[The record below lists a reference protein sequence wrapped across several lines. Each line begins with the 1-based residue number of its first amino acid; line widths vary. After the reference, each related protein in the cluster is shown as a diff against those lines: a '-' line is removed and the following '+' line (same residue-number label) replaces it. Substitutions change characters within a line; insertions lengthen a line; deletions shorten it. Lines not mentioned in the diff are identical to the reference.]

1 MNLWE
6 EGNHAVTYTNL
17 SILRVK
23 EESSTS
29 TSWDSFTYKILW
41 YKVKVWDIMKPIDMM
56 VTDYNC
62 EYLGLSRLCLMES
75 AGKSLAE
82 EVGKIAVYTFSKP
95 VKVVIFTGSGGNG
108 GDGFVAARYLLNRGY
123 DVDIYMLKDN
133 IHSEEAKTNFEIL
146 KNMKPRLSRLNIYN
160 LKTLAD
166 INGCEVAK
174 SGHNEFVIVDGLL
187 GTGIKGK
194 LQTNVRRAIEVI
206 NDSKGIKI
214 SVDVPS
220 GMDPLTGNVDDLAVI
235 PDYTISFHKI
245 KTGVRNAEE
254 EVVGGL
260 VTADIG
266 IPFEAEYFVNYGD
279 FLRLKNRS
287 VNSHKGNNGRLLIV
301 GGNKDYSGAPAIA
314 GMAASGAGAD
324 LVYLAS
330 PEKAAQAIKSTS
342 PDLIV
347 KALPGD
353 KLSLEH
359 ADEIIKLSENV
370 DALLFGPGAGI
381 DDETSKLFNVLVT
394 KIKKPIVLDADSL
407 KQVEMALIKNRDDI
421 VLTPHIFEF
430 KSFFNVVDDLKL
442 DIDSYDFKKV
452 DENITCFQQIS
463 RQINATVIV
472 KGQYDLILSGTKFR
486 INKSG
491 NPGMTV
497 GGTGDAL
504 AGITTSLLSQ
514 GLNTFDSACLGVFIN
529 GLAGDEAF
537 KVKGNGFSATDLVS
551 YIGNVIKNG
560 LR

>member
-1 MNLWE
+1 
-6 EGNHAVTYTNL
+6 
-17 SILRVK
+17 
-23 EESSTS
+23 
-29 TSWDSFTYKILW
+29 
-41 YKVKVWDIMKPIDMM
+41 MM

-133 IHSEEAKTNFEIL
+133 IRSEQSKINFEIL
-146 KNMKPRLSRLNIYN
+146 QNMKPRLSRLNIYN
-160 LKTLAD
+160 LKTLDD
-166 INGCEVAK
+166 INNCEVAK
-174 SGHNEFVIVDGLL
+174 SSDSEFVIVDGLL

-194 LQTNVRRAIEVI
+194 LQTNIRRAIEVI
-206 NDSKGIKI
+206 NESNGVKI

-220 GMDPLTGNVDDLAVI
+220 GMNPLTGDVSDLAVV

-245 KTGVRNAEE
+245 KTGVRSAEE

-279 FLRLKNRS
+279 FLRLKNRDLS
-287 VNSHKGNNGRLLIV
+287 SHKGNNGRLLIV
-301 GGNKDYSGAPAIA
+301 GGSGDYSGAPAIA
-314 GMAASGAGAD
+314 GMAAIAAGCD
-324 LVYLAS
+324 LVYVAA
-330 PEKAAQAIKSTS
+330 PFNAAQAIKSTS

-347 KALPGD
+347 KSLEGD
-353 KLSLEH
+353 KLSLNH
-359 ADEIIKLSENV
+359 ADEILELSENV
-370 DALLFGPGAGI
+370 DAVLIGPGAGI
-381 DDETSKLFNVLVT
+381 DEETSKLFNVLVT

-407 KQVEMALIKNRDDI
+407 KQVELSLIKNRNDML
-421 VLTPHIFEF
+421 LTPHIFEF
-430 KSFFNVVDDLKL
+430 KSFFNVSDDLKL

-452 DENITCFQQIS
+452 DGNITEFQKIS
-463 RQINATVIV
+463 RQIKASIIV

-504 AGITTSLLSQ
+504 AGIAAGLLSQ
-514 GLNTFDSACLGVFIN
+514 GLSSFDSACLAAFVN

-537 KVKGNGFSATDLVS
+537 EEKGNGFSATDLVS
-551 YIGNVIKNG
+551 HIGSVIKNG
-560 LR
+560 LC

>member
-1 MNLWE
+1 
-6 EGNHAVTYTNL
+6 
-17 SILRVK
+17 
-23 EESSTS
+23 
-29 TSWDSFTYKILW
+29 
-41 YKVKVWDIMKPIDMM
+41 MM

-95 VKVVIFTGSGGNG
+95 VKVAIFTGSGGNG

-133 IHSEEAKTNFEIL
+133 IHSNESKINFEIL
-146 KNMKPRLSRLNIYN
+146 KNLKPRLSRLKIFN

-166 INGCEVAK
+166 INNCQIAK
-174 SGHNEFVIVDGLL
+174 SNDEEFVIVDGLL

-194 LQTNVRRAIEVI
+194 LQTNIRRAIEII
-206 NDSKGIKI
+206 NESKGIKI

-220 GMDPLTGNVDDLAVI
+220 GMDPLTGDVDDLAVV

-279 FLRLKNRS
+279 FLRLKNRDDS
-287 VNSHKGNNGRLLIV
+287 SHKGNNGSLLIV
-301 GGNKDYSGAPAIA
+301 GGSADYSGAPAIA
-314 GMAASGAGAD
+314 GMAAIGAGAD
-324 LVYLAS
+324 LVYVAS
-330 PEKAAQAIKSTS
+330 PYDAAKAIKANS

-347 KALPGD
+347 KSLEGD
-353 KLSLEH
+353 KLSVEH
-359 ADEIIKLSENV
+359 VDEILSLAEKV
-370 DALLFGPGAGI
+370 DAVLIGPGAGI
-381 DDETSKLFNVLVT
+381 DDETSKLFNVLAT
-394 KIKKPIVLDADSL
+394 KIKKPLVLDADAL
-407 KQVEMALIKNRDDI
+407 KQVNMSLIKNREDI
-421 VLTPHIFEF
+421 ILTPHIFEF
-430 KSFFNVVDDLKL
+430 KSFFNVGDELKL
-442 DIDSYDFKKV
+442 DIDYYDFEKV
-452 DENITCFQQIS
+452 DENITSFQQFS
-463 RQINATVIV
+463 RQIKGSVVV
-472 KGQYDLILSGTKFR
+472 KGKYDLILNGTKFR

-491 NPGMTV
+491 NSGMTV

-504 AGITTSLLSQ
+504 AGICASLFTQ
-514 GLNTFDSACLGVFIN
+514 GLNSFDCACLGVFIN

-537 KVKGNGFSATDLVS
+537 KEKGNGFSATDLVS
-551 YIGNVIKNG
+551 HIGSVIKNG
-560 LR
+560 LC

>member
-1 MNLWE
+1 
-6 EGNHAVTYTNL
+6 
-17 SILRVK
+17 
-23 EESSTS
+23 
-29 TSWDSFTYKILW
+29 
-41 YKVKVWDIMKPIDMM
+41 MM

-123 DVDIYMLKDN
+123 DVDVYMLKEN
-133 IHSEEAKTNFEIL
+133 IHSAEARTNLEIL
-146 KNMKPRLSRLNIYN
+146 QNMLPRLSRLNVYN

-174 SGHNEFVIVDGLL
+174 SNDSEFIIVDGLL
-187 GTGIKGK
+187 GTGIKGS
-194 LQTNVRRAIEVI
+194 LQTNIRRAIEVI
-206 NDSKGIKI
+206 NGSKGIKI

-220 GMDPLTGNVDDLAVI
+220 GMDPMTGDVDDLAVV

-266 IPFEAEYFVNYGD
+266 IPIEAEYFINYGD
-279 FLRLKNRS
+279 FLRLKNRNPS
-287 VNSHKGNNGRLLIV
+287 SHKGNNGCILVV
-301 GGNKDYSGAPAIA
+301 GGNKDYAGAPAIA
-314 GMAASGAGAD
+314 GMAAIGAGAD
-324 LVYLAS
+324 LVYVVA
-330 PEKAAQAIKSTS
+330 PEKAAEAIKSTS

-347 KALPGD
+347 KSLEGEQ
-353 KLSLEH
+353 LSLAH
-359 ADEIIKLSENV
+359 LDEILGLAENV
-370 DALLFGPGAGI
+370 DAVLIGPGAGI
-381 DDETSKLFNVLVT
+381 DDETSKLFNVLVA
-394 KIKKPIVLDADSL
+394 KIKKPIVLDADAL
-407 KQVEMALIKNRDDI
+407 KQVELSLIKNRDDVI
-421 VLTPHIFEF
+421 LTPHIFEF
-430 KSFFNVVDDLKL
+430 KSIFKVEGDLKL
-442 DIDSYDFKKV
+442 DLDSYDFSKV
-452 DENITCFQQIS
+452 DENISEFQMIT
-463 RQINATVIV
+463 RQIKGSVIV
-472 KGQYDLILSGTKFR
+472 KGQYDLILSGTMFR

-504 AGITTSLLSQ
+504 AGIATSLLSQ
-514 GLNTFDSACLGVFIN
+514 DLNSFDSACLAVFIN

-551 YIGNVIKNG
+551 YIGSVIKNG
-560 LR
+560 LC

>member
-1 MNLWE
+1 
-6 EGNHAVTYTNL
+6 
-17 SILRVK
+17 
-23 EESSTS
+23 
-29 TSWDSFTYKILW
+29 
-41 YKVKVWDIMKPIDMM
+41 MM

-62 EYLGLSRLCLMES
+62 EFLGLSRLCLMES

-133 IHSEEAKTNFEIL
+133 IRSPYSKTNLEIL
-146 KNMKPRLSRLNIYN
+146 QNMKPRLSRLNIHN
-160 LKTLAD
+160 LKTLED
-166 INGCEVAK
+166 INNCEVAK
-174 SGHNEFVIVDGLL
+174 SEDSEFIIVDGLL
-187 GTGIKGK
+187 GTGISGK
-194 LQTNVRRAIEVI
+194 LQTNIKRAIEII
-206 NDSKGIKI
+206 NESKGIKI

-220 GMDPLTGNVDDLAVI
+220 GMDPLTGEVSDLAVI

-245 KTGVRNAEE
+245 KDGVRNAEE

-279 FLRLKNRS
+279 FLRLKNRDS
-287 VNSHKGNNGRLLIV
+287 SSHKGNNGRLLVV
-301 GGNKDYSGAPAIA
+301 GGSADYSGAPAIA
-314 GMAASGAGAD
+314 GMAAIGAGAD
-324 LVYLAS
+324 LVYVAS
-330 PEKAAQAIKSTS
+330 PQKAAEAIKSTS

-347 KALPGD
+347 KSLNGD
-353 KLSLEH
+353 KLALEH
-359 ADEIIKLSENV
+359 MEDILEISENV
-370 DALLFGPGAGI
+370 DAVLIGPGAGI
-381 DDETSKLFNVLVT
+381 DEDTSKLFNVLVT
-394 KIKKPIVLDADSL
+394 KIKKPIVLDADAL
-407 KQVEMALIKNRDDI
+407 KQVEVSLIKNREDI
-421 VLTPHIFEF
+421 ILTPHIFEF
-430 KSFFNVVDDLKL
+430 KSFFNVSNDLKL

-452 DENITCFQQIS
+452 DENITEFQQIA
-463 RQINATVIV
+463 RQIKGTVIV
-472 KGQYDLILSGTKFR
+472 KGQYDLILSGTRFR

-491 NPGMTV
+491 NSGMTV

-514 GLNTFDSACLGVFIN
+514 GANAFDSACLGVFIN

-537 KVKGNGFSATDLVS
+537 KEKGTGFSATDLVS

-560 LR
+560 LC